1 MLPGCLSNP
10 GLACTVRAMASDGTL
25 IDLGAGGSVDPIRV
39 LLADDEPGLR
49 TALTELLSHEDR
61 VELIGTAA
69 DAEEAIRIAGSDL
82 PDVALV
88 DVRMPAGGGP
98 HAARGISR
106 VSPRTRVIALSAYE
120 DRANVLEMLRAG
132 AVGYLVKG
140 TAADELVQGI
150 ENVAQG
156 GTSLSAEVMSGVVAE
171 LATQLRREEIEQQAD
186 QTLRGEIERFVTGH
200 GVWMVFHRIVELET
214 GEDIGVEAL
223 ARFGSIP
230 VKPPDQWFA
239 AATALELGL
248 QLELRTMKEA
258 LEGLPKIPDQM
269 FLSLN
274 CSHHTAG
281 SPELVDRLDGVE
293 RRIVLEITEHEAIE
307 DYGALAEALAPLR
320 ERGLRVAVDDVGAG
334 YASLRHALQLAPD
347 MVKMDI
353 SLTRGID
360 RDSGRRA
367 LAAALISFAGETNM
381 TIVAEG
387 IERAAELDALRELGV
402 RYGQGFYFARPAP
415 LD

>member
-1 MLPGCLSNP
+1 M
-10 GLACTVRAMASDGTL
+10 ACTVRAMASDRTVSE
-25 IDLGAGGSVDPIRV
+25 IGAARDSVDPIRV

-69 DAEEAIRIAGSDL
+69 DAEEAIRIAESDR

-88 DVRMPAGGGP
+88 DVRMPEGGGP

-106 VSPRTRVIALSAYE
+106 VSPGTRVIALSAYE
-120 DRANVLEMLRAG
+120 DRKTVMEMLRAG

-140 TAADELVQGI
+140 TAADELVHGI
-150 ENVAQG
+150 EIVAQG
-156 GTSLSAEVMSGVVAE
+156 GTSISAEVLGGVVAE
-171 LATQLRREEIEQQAD
+171 LATQLRREEIEHDAD
-186 QTLRGEIERFVTGH
+186 QALRGEIERFVSGH
-200 GVWMVFHRIVELET
+200 GVWMVFHPIVDLET
-214 GEDIGVEAL
+214 RQEIGVEAL

-230 VKPPDQWFA
+230 VKPPDRWFA
-239 AATALELGL
+239 EATALELGL
-248 QLELRTMKEA
+248 QLQLRTLKEA
-258 LEGLPKIPDQM
+258 LDALPKVPDGM
-269 FLSLN
+269 FLAVN
-274 CSHHTAG
+274 CSHVAAA
-281 SPELVDRLDGVE
+281 SSEFADRLDGVE
-293 RRIVLEITEHEAIE
+293 DRIVLEITEHEAIE
-307 DYGALAEALAPLR
+307 DYGALAKAIAPLR
-320 ERGLRVAVDDVGAG
+320 ARGLRVAVDDVGAG

-360 RDSGRRA
+360 RDAGRRA
-367 LAAALISFAGETNM
+367 LASALISFAGDTNM

-387 IERAAELDALRELGV
+387 IETAAELHALRELGV
-402 RYGQGFYFARPAP
+402 PYGQGFYLARPAP